1 MNKFTEKTLQTKK
14 VFNGNIVSLQVD
26 NVLLPDGNEST
37 REIVKHPG
45 AVAIIAITNDDRII
59 FVEQYRKP
67 LERSLIEI
75 PAGKLEPNEQPE
87 ITALR
92 ELEEETGYTTN
103 KLDYI
108 TSFYTSPGFADEIM
122 HIYYTDSITRL
133 DKLVAL
139 DEDEFVEVHYLS
151 FDEAEQFILE
161 KKIYDAKTIYALM
174 YLKNKRMNK

>member
-1 MNKFTEKTLQTKK
+1 T
-14 VFNGNIVSLQVD
+14 
-26 NVLLPDGNEST
+26 
-37 REIVKHPG
+37 
-45 AVAIIAITNDDRII
+45 DDDKII

-92 ELEEETGYTTN
+92 ELEEETGYTTK

-122 HIYYTDSITRL
+122 HIYYTNSITRL
-133 DKLVAL
+133 ENPAEL
-139 DEDEFVEVHYLS
+139 DDDEFVVVHYLT
-151 FDEAEQFILE
+151 FVEAEQLIFE
-161 KKIYDAKTIYALM
+161 QKINDAKTVYSLM
-174 YLKNKRMNK
+174 NIKNKRMRK